1 MLFCCMW
8 VNLAGQD
15 IPQESLYDITMND
28 GVTLRGTLIDAVSED
43 AMPSPLVVVV
53 AGSGATDRNG
63 NGSGLNNDAYKLLC
77 HALSSAGISSYRY
90 DKRAIAA
97 SAYEGMR
104 EEDLS
109 MELYAGDVKEIVHR
123 FYSMGKYSGV
133 YVVGHSEGSLLSI
146 LAGQDNK
153 EISGV
158 VSLCGAGRPMGVILK
173 EQLAAQ
179 AGGALTPYTTPIIDS
194 LSSGYKVKNVMPQ
207 LYSLFRPSV
216 QPFLISQMRYDPA
229 VEIAKLTCPVLI
241 ISGSKDLQVKETDY
255 DALRGAVP
263 AARAVRIEGMSHTLK
278 ITDSDNMQVQLYS
291 VYMNPAIPL
300 SDELVMEIKNFVK

>member
-15 IPQESLYDITMND
+15 VPQESLYDITMND

-109 MELYAGDVKEIVHR
+109 MELYAGVHQTR
-123 FYSMGKYSGV
+123 LNYASK
-133 YVVGHSEGSLLSI
+133 SEF
-146 LAGQDNK
+146 
-153 EISGV
+153 
-158 VSLCGAGRPMGVILK
+158 
-173 EQLAAQ
+173 
-179 AGGALTPYTTPIIDS
+179 II
-194 LSSGYKVKNVMPQ
+194 Y
-207 LYSLFRPSV
+207 
-216 QPFLISQMRYDPA
+216 
-229 VEIAKLTCPVLI
+229 
-241 ISGSKDLQVKETDY
+241 
-255 DALRGAVP
+255 
-263 AARAVRIEGMSHTLK
+263 
-278 ITDSDNMQVQLYS
+278 
-291 VYMNPAIPL
+291 
-300 SDELVMEIKNFVK
+300 